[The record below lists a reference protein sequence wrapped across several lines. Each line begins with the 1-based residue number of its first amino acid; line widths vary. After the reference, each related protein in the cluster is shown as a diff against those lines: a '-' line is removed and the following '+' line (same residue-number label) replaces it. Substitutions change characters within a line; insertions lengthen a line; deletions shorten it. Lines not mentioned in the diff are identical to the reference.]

1 MKRNVIIVRH
11 GKACAHDIFE
21 RDIDRVLTKRGVNDA
36 YKVSKKILKSGI
48 KPDVI
53 LTSPAARASHSACI
67 FSRAMKTGTEIIRVV
82 KDFYPGS
89 ASKMIEEIAA
99 LDDDVRTVAL
109 FAHNPGISELA
120 SQMTK
125 GVVGFLPTT
134 GSAVVSFDMDKW
146 QDIYSS
152 ELNDHSLIIPRELK

>member
-1 MKRNVIIVRH
+1 MKRTVIVVRH

-53 LTSPAARASHSACI
+53 MTSPAARASHSAFI
-67 FSRAMKTGTEIIRVV
+67 FSRAMKTGTDNIRVI

-89 ASKMIEEIAA
+89 SSKMMEEIAA
-99 LDDDVRTVAL
+99 LGDDVRTVAV

-120 SQMTK
+120 SQLTK
-125 GVVGFLPTT
+125 GAVGFLPTT
-134 GSAVVSFDMDKW
+134 GTALVNFEMEKW
-146 QDIYSS
+146 GDIYLS
-152 ELNDHSLIIPRELK
+152 ELTDHTLIIPRELK

>member
-36 YKVSKKILKSGI
+36 YKVSNRILKSGI

-53 LTSPAARASHSACI
+53 MTSPAARASHSACI
-67 FSRAMKTGTEIIRVV
+67 FSRAMKTGTEIIRVI

-89 ASKMIEEIAA
+89 ASKMMDEIAA
-99 LDDDVRTVAL
+99 LDDDVKTVAL
-109 FAHNPGISELA
+109 FAHNPGISDLA

-125 GVVGFLPTT
+125 GIVGFLPTT
-134 GSAVVSFDMDKW
+134 GTAVVSFDLDKW

-152 ELNDHSLIIPRELK
+152 ELTDHSLIIPRELK

>member
-1 MKRNVIIVRH
+1 MKRTVIIVRH

-53 LTSPAARASHSACI
+53 LTSPAARASHSAII

-89 ASKMIEEIAA
+89 ATKMTEEIAA

-134 GSAVVSFDMDKW
+134 GTAVVSFDMDKW

-152 ELNDHSLIIPRELK
+152 DLTDHSLIIPRELK

>member
-36 YKVSKKILKSGI
+36 YKVSNRILKSGI

-53 LTSPAARASHSACI
+53 MTSPAARASHSACI
-67 FSRAMKTGTEIIRVV
+67 FSRAMKTGTEIIRVI

-89 ASKMIEEIAA
+89 ASKMIDEIAA
-99 LDDDVRTVAL
+99 LDDDVKTVAL
-109 FAHNPGISELA
+109 FAHNPGISDLA

-125 GVVGFLPTT
+125 GIVGFLPTT
-134 GSAVVSFDMDKW
+134 GTAVVSFDLDKW

-152 ELNDHSLIIPRELK
+152 ELTDHSLIIPRELK